1 MTYDIEIQFF
11 CDGDSGQFTNG
22 ERFRL
27 ADVQSP
33 SKNEQDYLKAKRIV
47 SGMVGRSKRW
57 VTVEQVG
64 IDQYGRL
71 LVKLYNEDGSINDRL
86 RQRGYC

>member
-1 MTYDIEIQFF
+1 
-11 CDGDSGQFTNG
+11 
-22 ERFRL
+22 
-27 ADVQSP
+27 
-33 SKNEQDYLKAKRIV
+33 
-47 SGMVGRSKRW
+47 MVGRSKRW